1 MDFFGYV
8 RPHLPTSD
16 SVSCSSFMQC
26 TQNSRAINH
35 FRFLQE
41 RWPKVLEAEH
51 DTMLNRVNL
60 KLNGP
65 HLFPLLAHLP
75 ISSMLSCPHFTQ
87 CISHVHGAV
96 KTVRWGM
103 TQHIGW
109 WGRYQ
114 FENRKMSVNL
124 KLNGPVSLHIL
135 LIFLFPMMLYS
146 HHSWNVPRI
155 VASSQD
161 TAYQRWPKILEDEHD
176 ITLEIA
182 RWVWC

>member
-16 SVSCSSFMQC
+16 SVSCSSSMQSA
-26 TQNSRAINH
+26 QIGMAIH
-35 FRFLQE
+35 HSRFLQE
-41 RWPKVLEAEH
+41 RLPKVLEAEH

-65 HLFPLLAHLP
+65 HVFPLLAHLP

-87 CISHVHGAV
+87 CISYINGAV

-103 TQHIGW
+103 TQYIGW

-146 HHSWNVPRI
+146 HHSWHVPRI

-161 TAYQRWPKILEDEHD
+161 TSYQRWPKILED
-176 ITLEIA
+176 
-182 RWVWC
+182 